1 MDSLMQAASQPSIQ
15 RDDTFIKYRI
25 AEFTN
30 IEYSM
35 VSSNMI
41 AYIRDGWNHI
51 YMDLINPY
59 ITIDELRKKYG
70 AYIDMITSSRDFK

>member
-1 MDSLMQAASQPSIQ
+1 MDSLMQAALQPSIQ
-15 RDDTFIKYRI
+15 KDETFIKYRI
-25 AEFTN
+25 SEFTN
-30 IEYSM
+30 IEYSI
-35 VSSNMI
+35 VSNNMI

-59 ITIDELRKKYG
+59 ISIDELRKKYG